1 MVIHKPLMQRY
12 RPQGHPSYLT
22 ILLLFQFFL
31 GAESLLA
38 ADKAKS
44 ELIVSDV
51 LTTPGKPVKLQ
62 ANVFEKGLLG
72 RKTGLGGESLE
83 FLVQGK
89 VVGTTMTG
97 GDGRAYLEYTPRMR
111 GNLAITVRVS
121 ESPRVSKAEGT
132 GLLASWERRK
142 PILLVDLGA
151 IVKEQDTPP
160 SSLPSL
166 PINLAG
172 NLGDA
177 ETEAIGEL
185 EKLGKFYYNLIYLHR
200 SEAGDADVLQQWIQ
214 TNQFPPGFPTII
226 PAGRQA
232 LSDWVTQLKESGWEN
247 VTGGIGRTREFAE
260 VLVENRIKAVMLHDP
275 EDKEGFPRRA
285 VLVKSW
291 DKVRKHL

>member
-1 MVIHKPLMQRY
+1 MGILKQLSQRV
-12 RPQGHPSYLT
+12 RQQGRLPS
-22 ILLLFQFFL
+22 IALLLLIQFFP
-31 GAESLLA
+31 GAESLHA

-44 ELIVSDV
+44 QLIVSDM

-97 GDGRAYLEYTPRMR
+97 GDGKAYLEYTPRMR
-111 GNLAITVRVS
+111 GNLAITVRLS
-121 ESPRVSKAEGT
+121 ESPRVLKAEGT

-142 PILLVDLGA
+142 PILLVDLTA
-151 IVKEQDTPP
+151 ILKETDTPP

-166 PINLAG
+166 PINLTG
-172 NLGDA
+172 NLGEA
-177 ETEAIGEL
+177 QIEAIGEL

-200 SEAGDADVLQQWIQ
+200 SEVGDADALQQWIQ
-214 TNQFPPGFPTII
+214 TNQFPPGFPKII

-247 VTGGIGRTREFAE
+247 VTGG
-260 VLVENRIKAVMLHDP
+260 N
-275 EDKEGFPRRA
+275 
-285 VLVKSW
+285 W
-291 DKVRKHL
+291 DGL